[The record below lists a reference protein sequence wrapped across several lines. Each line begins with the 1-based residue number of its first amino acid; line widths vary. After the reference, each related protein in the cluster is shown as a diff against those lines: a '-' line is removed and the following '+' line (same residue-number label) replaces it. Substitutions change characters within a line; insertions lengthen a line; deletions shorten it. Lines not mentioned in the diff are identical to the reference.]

1 MNNTQIHTTT
11 TDNLYEA
18 ALHLGNIFDADPF
31 QNGFGG
37 FDIALEHN
45 GRKIRIAAIDGE
57 WNAGVEIYIFNRS
70 GVVIGQAT
78 LHVMGASPHFV
89 AEMAAGMNREIR

>member
-1 MNNTQIHTTT
+1 MTTYRT
-11 TDNLYEA
+11 STSDNLYEA

-37 FDIALEHN
+37 FDITLDHN
-45 GRKIRIAAIDGE
+45 GRKIRISAIDGE
-57 WNAGVEIYIFNRS
+57 WNAGVEIHIFNRS

-78 LHVMGASPHFV
+78 LHVLGLSAHFV